1 MAKDMKTRKGRD
13 NIYYPYTSPDLVI
26 DSTGE
31 NQTVKNN
38 NMKSEIQT
46 IKENQIILVDDD
58 TSIEGISDTVYDTLT
73 TTDKTLIGAINEL
86 NSKEHIERANK
97 TVTGNALTIGKEHY
111 QQFTVNADTVAT
123 LPTDL
128 AYRRIVLYVNCTTKD
143 SILTLKYTKDANTDE
158 IKFKLKQDSLNIF
171 TLDYNETSF
180 VVTKESSED
189 AVLTSTEEQNG
200 IQI

>member
-46 IKENQIILVDDD
+46 IKDNQIVLVEDD
-58 TSIEGISDTVYDTLT
+58 TFIEGISDTVYDTLT
-73 TTDKTLIGAINEL
+73 TQDKTLIGAINEL
-86 NSKEHIERANK
+86 NGKEHIERANK

-171 TLDYNETSF
+171 TLDCNETSF